1 MTPGPGGG
9 GGGGGGYDGWRERRQ
24 AVCKAPPIVAR
35 RGTDKRRKRRYG
47 AGIARPYVQQ
57 PRPRGAR
64 LSQHAHPPGDREE
77 RGERLPPSRQR
88 PPPRAHTRPRA
99 RRHSPLPERHA
110 SQGVQHTTRAVIAQG
125 PAAAVACPGRPAP
138 HVLLAGGVP
147 PKHTEGIET
156 RTPWSPS
163 CSHQAC
169 GASQR
174 ARWTSTGNS
183 LARGKPQRPRARDQR
198 TAHARAG
205 GALHRATPV
214 ATAEWDGAVAPL
226 SSVRHE

>member
-1 MTPGPGGG
+1 MCNSRAPAGRAFPNTHTPQAIGK
-9 GGGGGGYDGWRERRQ
+9 REGSG
-24 AVCKAPPIVAR
+24 C
-35 RGTDKRRKRRYG
+35 
-47 AGIARPYVQQ
+47 
-57 PRPRGAR
+57 RPRVND
-64 LSQHAHPPGDREE
+64 H
-77 RGERLPPSRQR
+77 
-88 PPPRAHTRPRA
+88 
-99 RRHSPLPERHA
+99 RHA
-110 SQGVQHTTRAVIAQG
+110 LTHARGPADTVRCQRGSQGVQHTTRAVIAQG

-174 ARWTSTGNS
+174 ARWWSTGNS

-198 TAHARAG
+198 TAHARGG